1 MVQRVVLGIIAFVL
15 AVGGALGAFT
25 EVFGA
30 NTEWW
35 GGVALRTGLVLGA
48 FWLVMPRARDVPT
61 PVWVGLG
68 VIAVFLAARP
78 RLALFGL
85 VIAFFAMVITAI
97 AQRRNRSGT

>member
-1 MVQRVVLGIIAFVL
+1 MQRIVLGIIALVL
-15 AVGGALGAFT
+15 VVGGALGAFT

-48 FWLVMPRARDVPT
+48 FWLVMPRAKDVPT

-68 VIAVFLAARP
+68 VFAVVLAARP
-78 RLALFGL
+78 RLVLFGL
-85 VIAFFAMVITAI
+85 VIAFIAMVVTAL
-97 AQRRNRSGT
+97 AQRRSSANT